1 MAELTFKSA
10 GVSLR
15 EIDLSGQTD
24 VSPVG
29 TPAAVIG
36 TSEKGPAFVPT
47 LVANFQQFTNRFG
60 ETDGEKFG
68 PLAMYEWL
76 KNSQSGMF
84 VRVLGVGDGKKRTTS
99 GNNAGKVN
107 NAGFVVGAQL
117 PQSNGDFGNNPF
129 AVGAYTGRTFFLGC
143 FMSESAGSTI
153 FSESGIQSGN
163 TAVPII
169 RGVVLVP
176 SGVTLSL
183 SGSSEFG
190 NTLPQTSAASAT
202 IGFMTG
208 AVDLSGTNQKFT
220 LFLSGH
226 ISNDRFGNTLEASFN
241 PTSPSYFAN
250 IFNTDPTQIEEAGH
264 FLYSHYDVYD
274 QYAVPTG
281 SNLASIGS
289 WPASADSEDIAFVV
303 HGSQT
308 YNSGSLT
315 IPNFESFEDRF
326 RTALSPWVVSQ
337 KFGGNPVNLFKVH
350 ARDDGA
356 YANQKIKISIRN
368 LTPSTDPTSLFST
381 FDLFVRDF
389 SDTDENPVV
398 LESFIGLSL
407 NPNSERYISRI
418 IGDTHTFYDFDRDTG
433 SQKLVIEGSYPNV
446 SQFIRVETSPELENE
461 EIPENSIPFGFRG
474 VGYLLTSGSLN
485 TAGANSDNLNR
496 AVQPPLPLRKTIAEG
511 TGLSKRPLPFAHWGV
526 QFEVNDSI
534 TEPNKNNFLD
544 ETVSSYT
551 KYFPRFHTDWKNPW
565 EIDTNAADSFG
576 NNAFSL
582 EQVQVYTASNGL
594 PNSRLWASAS
604 YSRDPSSASSL
615 DRFLEASDLSDS
627 TARRFAKFSFI
638 VQGGFDGVNILNTD
652 KSQLSNNAAKREMDF
667 VSTQGGPAG
676 ATVASY
682 RKAIDI
688 LAERTNADIQLL
700 AIPGL
705 REPGVV
711 DYAID
716 ATETR
721 FDALYIAD
729 IPLRN
734 SDNQVITSSVDTPSV
749 SLIANDLSSRS
760 IDSSF
765 AAAYFPDVVM
775 IDPTTRTNVTVP
787 PSVAVLG
794 AFSLNDRIAYPWFA
808 PAGFTRGALSDVVE
822 TQVKLN
828 RNNLDVLYSANIN
841 PITTVPAS
849 ISPIV
854 FGQKT
859 LLARASALD
868 RVNVRRLLIEIRRRV
883 RQISN
888 SILFEPNRE
897 ETLTRFSGLVN
908 PVLEQIQ
915 SQQGIDRFRVR
926 IDTSTTTQAD
936 IENNT
941 IRGKIFVQPT
951 RSIEFVSLDFVV
963 TNAGAE
969 I

>member
-1 MAELTFKSA
+1 
-10 GVSLR
+10 
-15 EIDLSGQTD
+15 
-24 VSPVG
+24 
-29 TPAAVIG
+29 
-36 TSEKGPAFVPT
+36 
-47 LVANFQQFTNRFG
+47 
-60 ETDGEKFG
+60 
-68 PLAMYEWL
+68 MYEWL
-76 KNSQSGMF
+76 KNSQAGIF
-84 VRVLGVGDGKKRTTS
+84 VRVLGAGDGKKRTVS
-99 GNNAGKVN
+99 GANAGKVN
-107 NAGFVVGAQL
+107 NAGFVVGNQL
-117 PQSNGDFGNNPF
+117 PQASGDIGSNPF
-129 AVGAYTGRTFFLGC
+129 AVGSYPGRTFFLGC

-153 FSESGIQSGN
+153 FSEAGIQADE
-163 TAVPII
+163 TAVPIV
-169 RGVVLVP
+169 RGVILTP
-176 SGVTLSL
+176 SGVVASL
-183 SGSSEFG
+183 SGSSEFS
-190 NTLPQTSAASAT
+190 NSLPLNSAAT
-202 IGFMTG
+202 TTVGFITG
-208 AVDLSGTNQKFT
+208 AVNLSGTDQRFV

-226 ISNDRFGNTLEASFN
+226 IANDQFSNTIEASFN

-250 IFNTDPTQIEEAGH
+250 IFNSDPTKIESAGH
-264 FLYSHYDVYD
+264 YLYTNYDVYD

-281 SNLASIGS
+281 SNLSSIGGWS
-289 WPASADSEDIAFVV
+289 PSDEIEDIAFVLN
-303 HGSQT
+303 GSQNH
-308 YNSGSLT
+308 NSGSLT

-326 RTALSPWVVSQ
+326 RTPLSPWIVSQ
-337 KFGGNPVNLFKVH
+337 KFGGDSLNLFKVYT
-350 ARDDGA
+350 RDDGE
-356 YANQKIKISIRN
+356 YANQKIKVSVRN
-368 LTPSTDPTSLFST
+368 LTPSTDPTNLFST

-389 SDTDENPVV
+389 NDTDENPIV

-407 NPNSERYISRI
+407 DPNSERYISRI

-433 SQKLVIEGSYPNV
+433 SQKIVIEGSYPNV
-446 SQFIRVETSPELENE
+446 SRLIRVEVSSEVENE

-474 VGYLLTSGSLN
+474 VGYLLTSGSLSI
-485 TAGANSDNLNR
+485 AGANSTELNG
-496 AVQPPLPLRKTIAEG
+496 AVLPPIPLRRTIAEG
-511 TGLSKRPLPFAHWGV
+511 TGLSKRALPFTHWGV
-526 QFEVNDSI
+526 QFEVNDSL
-534 TEPNKNNFLD
+534 TEPNKNNFID
-544 ETVSSYT
+544 DTVSSYT

-565 EIDTNAADSFG
+565 EIDTVDADSFG

-582 EQVQVYTASNGL
+582 DQIEIYTASNGL
-594 PNSRLWASAS
+594 PSSRLWASAS
-604 YSRDPSSASSL
+604 YARNPSATSSL
-615 DRFLEASDLSDS
+615 DRFLQANDLVDS
-627 TARRFAKFSFI
+627 TTRRFAKFSFI
-638 VQGGFDGVNILNTD
+638 VQGGFDGVNILNDD
-652 KSQLSNNAAKREMDF
+652 KSNLTNNAAKREMDF
-667 VSTQGGPAG
+667 VSTQGGPDG

-688 LAERTNADIQLL
+688 LGERTNADIQLL

-716 ATETR
+716 ATENR

-734 SDNQVITSSVDTPSV
+734 SNNEIITSSDDTPSV
-749 SLIANDLSSRS
+749 SLIANDVSARS

-765 AAAYFPDVVM
+765 AATYFPDVVM
-775 IDPTTRTNVTVP
+775 IDPTTRSNVTVP
-787 PSVAVLG
+787 PSVVVLG

-828 RNNLDVLYSANIN
+828 RNNLDTLYSANIN

-883 RQISN
+883 RQVSN

-897 ETLTRFSGLVN
+897 ETLARFSGLVN
-908 PVLEQIQ
+908 PILEQIQ
-915 SQQGIDRFRVR
+915 SQQGIDRFKVR

-936 IENNT
+936 VENNT

>member
-36 TSEKGPAFVPT
+36 TSIRGPAFVPT

-84 VRVLGVGDGKKRTTS
+84 VRVLGAGDGKKRTVS
-99 GNNAGKVN
+99 GNNTGKVN
-107 NAGFVVGAQL
+107 NAGFVVGAEL
-117 PQSNGDFGNNPF
+117 PQSNGDLGSNTF
-129 AVGAYTGRTFFLGC
+129 AVGDYPGRTFFLGC
-143 FMSESAGSTI
+143 FMSESAGSII
-153 FSESGIQSGN
+153 FSEAGLQTGN
-163 TAVPII
+163 TATPII
-169 RGVVLVP
+169 RGVVLTP
-176 SGVTLSL
+176 SGVVASL
-183 SGSSEFG
+183 SGSSEFS
-190 NTLPQTSAASAT
+190 NSLPLNSAAT
-202 IGFMTG
+202 TTVGFTTG
-208 AVDLSGTNQKFT
+208 AVNLSGTDQRFI

-226 ISNDRFGNTLEASFN
+226 ITNDQFSNSIEASFN

-250 IFNTDPTQIEEAGH
+250 IFNTDPTKIENAGH
-264 FLYSHYDVYD
+264 YLYAHYDVYD

-281 SNLASIGS
+281 SNLNIGAWS
-289 WPASADSEDIAFVV
+289 ASAGIEDIAFVLNSSLS
-303 HGSQT
+303 H
-308 YNSGSLT
+308 NSGSLT

-326 RTALSPWVVSQ
+326 RTPLSPWVVSQ
-337 KFGGNPVNLFKVH
+337 KFGGETINLFRVH
-350 ARDDGA
+350 ARDDGE
-356 YANQKIKISIRN
+356 YSNQKIKISIRN
-368 LTPSTDPTSLFST
+368 LTPSTDPTNQFST

-407 NPNSERYISRI
+407 DPNNERFVSRI

-446 SQFIRVETSPELENE
+446 SQLIRIETNPDVENE

-485 TAGANSDNLNR
+485 SLGANATELNA
-496 AVQPPLPLRKTIAEG
+496 AVQPPLPLRRTLSEG
-511 TGLSKRPLPFAHWGV
+511 TGLNKRALPFAHWGV

-534 TEPNKNNFLD
+534 TEPNKNNFAD
-544 ETVSSYT
+544 ETISSYT
-551 KYFPRFHTDWKNPW
+551 KYFPRFHTDWENPW
-565 EIDTNAADSFG
+565 KIDTAAADSFG

-582 EQVQVYTASNGL
+582 GQVEVFTGSNGL
-594 PNSRLWASAS
+594 PSSRLWASAS
-604 YSRDPSSASSL
+604 YSRDPSTAASL
-615 DRFLEASDLSDS
+615 DRFLQASDLTDS
-627 TARRFAKFSFI
+627 TTRRFAKFSFI
-638 VQGGFDGVNILNTD
+638 VQGGFDGVNILNDD
-652 KSQLSNNAAKREMDF
+652 KSNLTNNAAKREMDF
-667 VSTQGGPAG
+667 TSTQGGPDG

-688 LAERTNADIQLL
+688 ISERTNADIQLL

-716 ATETR
+716 ATENR

-734 SDNQVITSSVDTPSV
+734 SNNEVITSSNDTPSV
-749 SLIANDLSSRS
+749 SLIANDIVSRS

-765 AAAYFPDVVM
+765 AATYFPDVVM
-775 IDPTTRTNVTVP
+775 IDPTTRNNVTVP

-828 RNNLDVLYSANIN
+828 RNNLDTLYSANIN
-841 PITTVPAS
+841 PITTVPTS
-849 ISPIV
+849 VSPIV

-897 ETLTRFSGLVN
+897 ETLARFSGLVN

-915 SQQGIDRFRVR
+915 SQQGIDRFKVR

-936 IENNT
+936 VENNT